1 MSKKGN
7 KITSKYY
14 GGQLAG
20 NVEIQQ
26 HIARHNSTRL
36 PENGSNSQMQRQQKW
51 DKNIIFKT
59 STAICC
65 SHKNVKQ
72 IVSNYKIFYLVI
84 IYRLYKK

>member
-26 HIARHNSTRL
+26 HIASRNSTRL
-36 PENGSNSQMQRQQKW
+36 PENGSDSQMQCQQKW

-59 STAICC
+59 STTFCET
-65 SHKNVKQ
+65 VKQ
-72 IVSNYKIFYLVI
+72 ERETDLSRNN
-84 IYRLYKK
+84 